1 MLEAYLFFRDY
12 KMEISVSFWTFLW
25 SALSF
30 VGVYVLIPSVMVLRD
45 FLLILLVEKLVLNGK
60 FWFFL
65 RVFCNDKLYLEQV
78 YNRNTFH
85 DGSEGEDK
93 YIIDGQDVSKEVY
106 DSYHSSRNMCLDR
119 FRNSK
124 LRITLTKKL
133 VIGIDKYFKADTKFE
148 DLFNSEME
156 RFTEESI
163 VFLNISREWSQQYD
177 DIPEYWKTPRQF

>member
-1 MLEAYLFFRDY
+1 
-12 KMEISVSFWTFLW
+12 MEISVSFWTFLW

-106 DSYHSSRNMCLDR
+106 DSYHSSRNMCLDC

-163 VFLNISREWSQQYD
+163 AFLNISRNGVSSMMIFQSTGKR
-177 DIPEYWKTPRQF
+177 PVSFKPGLRRRHLR